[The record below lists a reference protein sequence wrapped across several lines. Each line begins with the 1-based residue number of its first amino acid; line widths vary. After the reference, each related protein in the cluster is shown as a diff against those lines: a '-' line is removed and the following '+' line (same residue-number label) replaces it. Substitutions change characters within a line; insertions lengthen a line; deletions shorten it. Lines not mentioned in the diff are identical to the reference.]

1 MRYFWAA
8 IFFCLVTSSLLY
20 AHEHK
25 KAGNADSVVAT
36 AEAVKDSLQYPGAAV
51 AKTAEKI
58 QDYKVIISREL
69 FEHLHNKIV
78 HFPIAFVMGA
88 FLFTLLNFRR
98 QVFDPAIRILV
109 IIAAL
114 ASLVAF
120 FTGNNQAAAFE
131 ASAKEWLVEV
141 HEDFG
146 IATIITVWLW
156 TATLFFKPLKRYAP
170 LAGFIAAALVLITGF
185 YGGIIAH

>member
-1 MRYFWAA
+1 MGNRFYFLIYNSNKITGAAMRYFWGA
-8 IFFCLVTSSLLY
+8 IFF
-20 AHEHK
+20 
-25 KAGNADSVVAT
+25 
-36 AEAVKDSLQYPGAAV
+36 
-51 AKTAEKI
+51 
-58 QDYKVIISREL
+58 
-69 FEHLHNKIV
+69 F
-78 HFPIAFVMGA
+78 
-88 FLFTLLNFRR
+88 
-98 QVFDPAIRILV
+98 LV

-114 ASLVAF
+114 AALAAY

-146 IATIITVWLW
+146 MATIITVWLW
-156 TATLFFKPLKRYAP
+156 TATLFFKPLKRYAL

>member
-1 MRYFWAA
+1 MRYFWGA
-8 IFFCLVTSSLLY
+8 IFF
-20 AHEHK
+20 
-25 KAGNADSVVAT
+25 
-36 AEAVKDSLQYPGAAV
+36 
-51 AKTAEKI
+51 
-58 QDYKVIISREL
+58 
-69 FEHLHNKIV
+69 F
-78 HFPIAFVMGA
+78 
-88 FLFTLLNFRR
+88 
-98 QVFDPAIRILV
+98 LV

-114 ASLVAF
+114 AALAAY

-146 IATIITVWLW
+146 MATIITVWLW
-156 TATLFFKPLKRYAP
+156 TATLFFKPLKRYAL